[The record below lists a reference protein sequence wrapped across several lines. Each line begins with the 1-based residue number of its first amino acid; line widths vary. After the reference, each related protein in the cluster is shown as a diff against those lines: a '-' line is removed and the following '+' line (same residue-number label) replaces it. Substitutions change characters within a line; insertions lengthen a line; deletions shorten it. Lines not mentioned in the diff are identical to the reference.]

1 MGSSIVFFFLTV
13 ALLAFGK
20 PNNPILPG
28 WNPDPSIVRV
38 GEDYFI
44 VTSTFEYYPGHPIY
58 HSKNLVD
65 WTLIG
70 HGLNRP
76 SQLGLYGTP
85 SDAGV
90 WAPSLR
96 YHDGTFYLTSTKR
109 YVYTSELRLF
119 PRSFY
124 VKTKDIFSNDWSDPV
139 YFDSLGYDVDL
150 FWDTNGDFASLP
162 DWSFQVY
169 LTWSGINNNHDKIY
183 SVWAPSLR
191 YHDGTFYLTSTKRYV
206 YTSELRLFPRSFYV
220 KTKDIFSNDWSDPVY
235 FDSLGYDVDLFW
247 DTNGDVYLTWSGI
260 NNNHDKIY
268 SIWQSKIDLETG
280 TSLTPAQIIFNGT
293 LTHDAAARPEG
304 PHIYHIN
311 STYYLLIAEG
321 GTGIPHRATIQ
332 RSSVN
337 PSGPWEN
344 NPNNPILFNGA
355 NTNLSVQNTGHA
367 DIVQAV
373 DGKWWGVALGVRPQ
387 GTFDDSLRLN
397 REQLGRETF
406 LSPVDWI
413 DGWPV
418 FNNDQPLSEEVL
430 SHDDVNVTSPSS
442 APASDD
448 SARKSD
454 AAYFNDFTSRSLDN
468 TFYTL
473 RTPYAPFHS
482 FTSSSLQLRPNA
494 YAPGDRDSP
503 AMFLRKQTAH
513 NETFET
519 ELHFPSPR
527 TNLEEAGIGILY
539 GDMLHNEVG
548 VSGPPEGQTG
558 RFVVVRTVTLNK
570 QTNYMP
576 LSSTT
581 GPVKLRVQAT
591 PLEYALS
598 FSEGSSGQWT
608 EVARFDGSVLC
619 IPPAGGFF
627 FKGAAFSMYNTGN
640 GKPSL
645 TKAEFA
651 YWKQG

>member
-1 MGSSIVFFFLTV
+1 MGFPLVPLFLVFQVT
-13 ALLAFGK
+13 LLAFARSK
-20 PNNPILPG
+20 NPILPG
-28 WNPDPSIVRV
+28 WNPDPSILRV
-38 GEDYFI
+38 GSDYFLA
-44 VTSTFEYYPGHPIY
+44 TSTFEYYPGHPIY
-58 HSKNLVD
+58 HSRDLQD

-70 HGLNRP
+70 HGLNRQ
-76 SQLGLYGTP
+76 SQLPLFGTP
-85 SDAGV
+85 SDAGT

-96 YHDGTFYLTSTKR
+96 YHDGTFYLASTTR
-109 YVYTSELRLF
+109 FVYTSELRLF

-124 VKTKDIFSNDWSDPV
+124 VKTKDIFSNEWSDPI
-139 YFDSLGYDVDL
+139 YFDSLGYD
-150 FWDTNGDFASLP
+150 A
-162 DWSFQVY
+162 
-169 LTWSGINNNHDKIY
+169 
-183 SVWAPSLR
+183 
-191 YHDGTFYLTSTKRYV
+191 
-206 YTSELRLFPRSFYV
+206 
-220 KTKDIFSNDWSDPVY
+220 DI
-235 FDSLGYDVDLFW
+235 FW

-268 SIWQSKIDLETG
+268 SIYQSKIDLETG

-321 GTGIPHRATIQ
+321 GTGITHRATIQ
-332 RSSVN
+332 RSSVG

-344 NPNNPILFNGA
+344 NPNNPILYNGA

-387 GTFDDSLRLN
+387 GPPDDPLRLK

-406 LSPVDWI
+406 LFPVDWV

-418 FNNDQPLSEEVL
+418 FNKGQPLSEEVL
-430 SHDDVNVTSPSS
+430 SHDGGNVSL
-442 APASDD
+442 PASSTDN
-448 SARKSD
+448 APQQ
-454 AAYFNDFTSRSLDN
+454 ANEVYLNDFTSHTLDKS
-468 TFYTL
+468 FYTL

-482 FTSSSLQLRPNA
+482 LTSGSLQLRPNA

-503 AMFLRKQTAH
+503 AMFLRKQASH

-519 ELHFPSPR
+519 ELHFRSPR
-527 TNLEEAGIGILY
+527 TNLEEGGIGIFY
-539 GDMLHNEVG
+539 GDMLHNEIG
-548 VSGPPEGQTG
+548 VSGPPDGESG
-558 RFVVVRTVTLNK
+558 RFLVVRTVTLNK
-570 QTNYMP
+570 QVGPWALTTDNATVIQTNYIP
-576 LSSTT
+576 LASTT
-581 GPVKLRVQAT
+581 DPVKLRVQAT
-591 PLEYALS
+591 PMEYVFS
-598 FSEGSSGQWT
+598 YSEGSVGQWN
-608 EVARFDGSVLC
+608 EVARFDGSVLS

-627 FKGAAFSMYNTGN
+627 FKGAAFSMYNTGT

>member
-1 MGSSIVFFFLTV
+1 MGCSIVLLLILQVT
-13 ALLAFGK
+13 LLATATPK
-20 PNNPILPG
+20 NPILPG
-28 WNPDPSIVRV
+28 WNPDPSILRV
-38 GEDYFI
+38 GSDYFLA
-44 VTSTFEYYPGHPIY
+44 TSTFEYYPGHPIY
-58 HSKNLVD
+58 HSKDLLN

-76 SQLGLYGTP
+76 SQLPLFGTP
-85 SDAGV
+85 SDAGT

-96 YHDGTFYLTSTKR
+96 YHDGTFYLASTTR
-109 YVYTSELRLF
+109 FVYTSELRLF

-124 VKTKDIFSNDWSDPV
+124 VKTNDIFSNEWSDPV
-139 YFDSLGYDVDL
+139 YFDSLGYD
-150 FWDTNGDFASLP
+150 S
-162 DWSFQVY
+162 
-169 LTWSGINNNHDKIY
+169 
-183 SVWAPSLR
+183 
-191 YHDGTFYLTSTKRYV
+191 
-206 YTSELRLFPRSFYV
+206 
-220 KTKDIFSNDWSDPVY
+220 DI
-235 FDSLGYDVDLFW
+235 FW

-268 SIWQSKIDLETG
+268 SIYQSKIDLETG

-293 LTHDAAARPEG
+293 LPHDSAARPEG

-321 GTGIPHRATIQ
+321 GTGITHRATIQ
-332 RSSVN
+332 RSSVG

-344 NPNNPILFNGA
+344 NPNNPILYNGA

-367 DIVQAV
+367 DIVQAM

-387 GTFDDSLRLN
+387 GSLDDPLRLN

-406 LSPVDWI
+406 LFPVDWV

-418 FNNDQPLSEEVL
+418 FNNGQPLSEEILTHDGTNSTLATPSNTDALPPVNQVYL
-430 SHDDVNVTSPSS
+430 NDFASHTL
-442 APASDD
+442 DD
-448 SARKSD
+448 S
-454 AAYFNDFTSRSLDN
+454 
-468 TFYTL
+468 FYYL
-473 RTPYAPFHS
+473 RTPYAPFHTLKS
-482 FTSSSLQLRPNA
+482 GSLQVRANS

-503 AMFLRKQTAH
+503 AMLLRKQASF

-519 ELHFPSPR
+519 ELNFPSPR
-527 TNLEEAGIGILY
+527 TSLEEAGIGIFY
-539 GDMLHNEVG
+539 GDMLHNEIG
-548 VSGPPEGQTG
+548 VSGPPDGQSG

-570 QTNYMP
+570 QVGPWALTTDNATVVHTNYIP
-576 LSSTT
+576 LSSTK
-581 GPVKLRVQAT
+581 GPVKLRVEAT
-591 PLEYALS
+591 PLDYAFLY
-598 FSEGSSGQWT
+598 SEGSNGQWT
-608 EVARFDGSVLC
+608 EVARFDGSVLS

-651 YWKQG
+651 FWKQGQFA